1 VININDYRYFRLC
14 VILVYKVH
22 VDKFNSQIQKHVVI
36 ICSGTIE
43 SYVVM

>member
-1 VININDYRYFRLC
+1 MINIRLC